1 MDLHCR
7 SARFSRCFP
16 HDESGQHFLARTR
29 NNILRKGLFIGMV
42 VKIEKITRDYPP
54 GNFHISP
61 PKALLRRGIIHISPG
76 ETC

>member
-42 VKIEKITRDYPP
+42 VKVEKITRDYPP
-54 GNFHISP
+54 GNFHISAP
-61 PKALLRRGIIHISPG
+61 
-76 ETC
+76 